1 MYTTESYTTSI
12 AVSDYK
18 KDISIFPL
26 SLNTAK
32 PVPIMT
38 DSGPV
43 LPTPSMWRLSGIS
56 FRHWIY
62 LRSKSSI
69 MMTMPENNS
78 RNTKLPILCVNPSMS
93 KKPVS
98 AGNYS
103 DLKKNTPAPSVFQP
117 APVACAMTIV
127 HVPTACHA
135 VIPTNSVIP
144 SNLLAAMSV

>member
-43 LPTPSMWRLSGIS
+43 LPTPSMWRLSGTS

-69 MMTMPENNS
+69 MMTMPKNNS
-78 RNTKLPILCVNPSMS
+78 RNTKLPILCVNPSDYR
-93 KKPVS
+93 
-98 AGNYS
+98 YS
-103 DLKKNTPAPSVFQP
+103 LS
-117 APVACAMTIV
+117 
-127 HVPTACHA
+127 
-135 VIPTNSVIP
+135 
-144 SNLLAAMSV
+144 L

>member
-18 KDISIFPL
+18 KRYIDIP
-26 SLNTAK
+26 K

-78 RNTKLPILCVNPSMS
+78 RNTKLPILCVNPSDYR
-93 KKPVS
+93 
-98 AGNYS
+98 YS
-103 DLKKNTPAPSVFQP
+103 LS
-117 APVACAMTIV
+117 
-127 HVPTACHA
+127 
-135 VIPTNSVIP
+135 
-144 SNLLAAMSV
+144 L

>member
-18 KDISIFPL
+18 KRYIDIPTF
-26 SLNTAK
+26 TAK

-69 MMTMPENNS
+69 MMTMPKNNS
-78 RNTKLPILCVNPSMS
+78 RNTKLPILCVNPSDYR
-93 KKPVS
+93 
-98 AGNYS
+98 YS
-103 DLKKNTPAPSVFQP
+103 LT
-117 APVACAMTIV
+117 
-127 HVPTACHA
+127 
-135 VIPTNSVIP
+135 
-144 SNLLAAMSV
+144 L

>member
-18 KDISIFPL
+18 KRYIDIPTF
-26 SLNTAK
+26 TEYCKAC
-32 PVPIMT
+32 PIMT

-103 DLKKNTPAPSVFQP
+103 DLKKNIPAPSVFQP
-117 APVACAMTIV
+117 APVTCAMTIV
-127 HVPTACHA
+127 HAPTACHA